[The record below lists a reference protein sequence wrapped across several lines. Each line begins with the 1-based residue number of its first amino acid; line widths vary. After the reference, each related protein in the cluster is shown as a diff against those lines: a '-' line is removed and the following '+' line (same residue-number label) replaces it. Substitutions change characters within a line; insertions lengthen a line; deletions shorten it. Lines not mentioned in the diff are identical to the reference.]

1 MYEYYNYENQ
11 TTPLAGMPEADQRAR
26 AEQEKKNAKK
36 AKRKKWMNCIAYGL
50 VFGIVAG
57 GAFQTINF
65 VGNRVFNT
73 NQETEKE
80 ETAEVTT
87 AEEKTPAVPATT
99 VSSTET
105 ADASMAVADVAAN
118 TMPSIVSITNKS
130 VQEVQM
136 MFGMGTQEF
145 ESESRGSGIIVGQND
160 SELLI
165 VTNNHVV
172 EGAKTLTVSFIDN
185 EAIEAAVKG
194 TDSENDL
201 AVIAVNTADIKE
213 STMSQLKVA
222 TLGDSGKLVIGEPVV
237 AIGNALGY
245 GQSVTS
251 GIVSAVDREVSIENL
266 SSKLIQTDAA
276 INPGNSGGALLNM
289 KGEVIGINSAKF
301 ASSQV
306 EGMGYAIPISSV
318 TPIIEELM
326 NRETRELVA
335 DSEASYIG
343 ISGLSVTAEVSQTYG
358 IPEGIYI
365 SEIGDNTPAKAAG
378 LIKGDVIKKFDG
390 ITVGS
395 IAELQ
400 EQLKYYRVG
409 ETVDLLIARADN
421 GEYKETTI
429 SVTLGDRN
437 NSEYIQS
444 AESSNEESSQDSESS
459 QNGENSGNS
468 EDIRNYLPE
477 GSTGEDFFRYFGY

>member
-11 TTPLAGMPEADQRAR
+11 TTSGTGMPEADQRAR
-26 AEQEKKNAKK
+26 AAQEKKHAKK
-36 AKRKKWMNCIAYGL
+36 EKRKKWMNCIAYGL

-57 GAFQTINF
+57 GAFLTINF
-65 VGNRVFNT
+65 VGNRVLLV
-73 NQETEKE
+73 NQEAVKE
-80 ETAEVTT
+80 ETSKVET

-99 VSSTET
+99 VSSTEAAGSSAT
-105 ADASMAVADVAAN
+105 VMDVAAN
-118 TMPSIVSITNKS
+118 AMPSIVAITNKS

-145 ESESRGSGIIVGQND
+145 ESESQGSGIIVGQND
-160 SELLI
+160 AELLI

-185 EAIEAAVKG
+185 EAYEAAVKG

-201 AVIAVNTADIKE
+201 AVIAVNRANIKD
-213 STMSQLKVA
+213 STMEQIKVA
-222 TLGDSGKLVIGEPVV
+222 TLGGSDKLVIGEPVV

-251 GIVSAVDREVSIENL
+251 GIVSAVDREVGIENL
-266 SSKLIQTDAA
+266 SRKLIQTDAA

-289 KGEVIGINSAKF
+289 KGEVIGINSAKL

-306 EGMGYAIPISSV
+306 EGMGYAIPISSA
-318 TPIIEELM
+318 TPTIEELM
-326 NRETRELVA
+326 NRKTRELAA
-335 DSEASYIG
+335 DNEASYIG
-343 ISGLSVTAEVSQTYG
+343 ISGLSVTAEVSKTYG

-365 SEIGDNTPAKAAG
+365 SEIGDNTPAKEAG
-378 LIKGDVIKKFDG
+378 LLKGDVIKKFDG

-400 EQLKYYRVG
+400 GQLKYYKAG
-409 ETVDLLIARADN
+409 ETVDLLIARTDN

-429 SVTLGDRN
+429 AVTLGDRN
-437 NSEYIQS
+437 RSEYIQS
-444 AESSNEESSQDSESS
+444 AEGSSEENSNEKNGNEENSQQSESG
-459 QNGENSGNS
+459 QNGA
-468 EDIRNYLPE
+468 
-477 GSTGEDFFRYFGY
+477 DFFQYFGY